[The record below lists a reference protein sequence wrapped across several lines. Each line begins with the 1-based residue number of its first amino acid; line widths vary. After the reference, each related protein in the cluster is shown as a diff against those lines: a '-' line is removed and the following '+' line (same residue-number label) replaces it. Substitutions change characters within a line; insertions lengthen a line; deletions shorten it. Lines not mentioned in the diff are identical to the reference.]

1 MSRSSFKIM
10 LSCALI
16 AVFFIVYGEANQK
29 KTEIFY
35 AGDTI
40 VLGSR
45 GALIFSD
52 KLQFF
57 FDEEYGAGRVSVYNY
72 SFFDMNTA
80 QCLRLVTDLLSKPDN
95 NTEFVVIMA
104 GEANYYNLDGL
115 TDYLASAGKYH
126 PRNALINE
134 NDTDAVKKLNEGVAG
149 IYNSPA
155 AYSNKSSVQYVFSA
169 AYRSIAG
176 SSPKKIE
183 GYIPKIIPSFLVLSE
198 DNPRNAGDG
207 SSASR
212 YRLAWNLI
220 NTGKFKEAE
229 AVIKEM
235 LRNNPFDSNLYY
247 ALGSLYLAE
256 SNPRVSEALKMFKDG
271 ILVNPFDK
279 TNQSYKGLAVMY
291 MSYDGKIVSEI
302 LYFARAMKS
311 FLGELIPEINAI
323 TAINTA
329 DYHEKTLIVN
339 EWMISDIKKIDALCK
354 SKGVQMLVAEYPLD
368 AKSGAFLRNS
378 LSYGNIVFVDS
389 RSVSK
394 DADSSAIADAAKNV
408 TEVINNKIKK

>member
-1 MSRSSFKIM
+1 M
-10 LSCALI
+10 LSCALT
-16 AVFFIVYGEANQK
+16 AVFFCIVYGAANK

-35 AGDTI
+35 VGDTI
-40 VLGSR
+40 VLGNR
-45 GALIFSD
+45 GDSIFSD

-57 FDEEYGAGRVSVYNY
+57 FDKEYGTDRVSVYNY

-115 TDYLASAGKYH
+115 TDYLASAGRYH
-126 PRNALINE
+126 PKNALINE
-134 NDTDAVKKLNEGVAG
+134 NDIDAVKKLNEGVAG

-155 AYSNKSSVQYVFSA
+155 AFSNKAFLQYLFAA

-176 SSPKKIE
+176 SSPKKVE
-183 GYIPKIIPSFLVLSE
+183 GYVPKIIPSFLVLSE
-198 DNPRNAGDG
+198 DNPRNDGDA

-220 NTGKFKEAE
+220 NAGKFKEAE
-229 AVIKEM
+229 TVIKEM
-235 LRNNPFDSNLYY
+235 LRNNPFDSGLYY

-271 ILVNPFDK
+271 ILINPFDK
-279 TNQSYKGLAVMY
+279 ANQSYKGLAVMY
-291 MSYDGKIVSEI
+291 MSYDGKIISEI

-339 EWMISDIKKIDALCK
+339 EWIVSDIKRIDSLCK
-354 SKGVQMLVAEYPLD
+354 SKGVQMLAAEYPLD

-378 LSYGNIVFVDS
+378 LSYGNIVFVDN

-394 DADSSAIADAAKNV
+394 NTDSSAIADAAKNV
-408 TEVINNKIKK
+408 MEVINNKIKK